1 MSRIN
6 RRRHT
11 ALPVRRAGLNRAA
24 PRLLTLLLTLCL
36 VFTATSG
43 SATPGLRAADHP
55 SAKTYEFTNG
65 QWFDGKGFRRRT
77 FYSVNGVLAEK
88 APRKIDEVVDLQN
101 GFVVPPFSE
110 AHNHNIER
118 DYNLKKQTLAYLKDG
133 IFYVKIPNS
142 LRSLSLQIKDKVNL
156 PQTIDVTFSAGGL
169 TASGGH
175 PVKLYEE
182 VLIKNAYRGM
192 SKEWFDDK
200 AFFIVNNEAD
210 LEKKW
215 PLIKATQPDFIKTYL
230 LYSEEFE
237 KRRDEAVYYGR
248 RGLDPKLLPVI
259 VARAHRE
266 KLRVTTHVETAADFH
281 HAVAAGVDEINHLPG
296 YNIPASQPLSRYQI
310 SEQDARL
317 AARKGIFV
325 VTTTVLTKFREKDP
339 ARLKLTQDNQIR
351 NLRLLNKHGVRLAVG
366 SDNYSVTSITEAM
379 NLYELK
385 VFDNLTLLKIWCET
399 TPRTIFPQRKL
410 GLLKKGYEANFL
422 VLSGNPLENFEHVKA
437 ITTRFKQGYP
447 ITLEDAGS
455 GANGVSSRGDCV
467 AGIAFGIILGSVARI
482 ILERRK
488 LQAASSQAAIP
499 NSAATNFAC
508 PCESLPANL
517 LT

>member
-1 MSRIN
+1 MTTSQVN
-6 RRRHT
+6 RQLGP
-11 ALPVRRAGLNRAA
+11 ALPMRRAGLNQPAM
-24 PRLLTLLLTLCL
+24 RLLTLLLTFCL
-36 VFTATSG
+36 LFTASPCGATS
-43 SATPGLRAADHP
+43 GLRAADSP
-55 SAKTYEFTNG
+55 SAKTYEFING
-65 QWFDGKGFRRRT
+65 QWFNGKGFRRIT
-77 FYSVNGVLAEK
+77 FYSVNGVLTEK
-88 APRKIDEVVDLQN
+88 APREIDEVVDLQN
-101 GFVVPPFSE
+101 GFVVPPFGE

-118 DYNLKKQTLAYLKDG
+118 DYNLKQQTQTYLKDG

-142 LRSLSLQIKDKVNL
+142 LRSLSLQIKGKVNL
-156 PQTIDVTFSAGGL
+156 PQTIDVAFSGGGI
-169 TASGGH
+169 TASDGH
-175 PVKLYEE
+175 PVKLYKE
-182 VLIKNAYRGM
+182 VLIHNAYRGM

-215 PLIKATQPDFIKTYL
+215 PLIMASQPDFIKTYL

-248 RGLDPKLLPVI
+248 KGLDPKLLPVI
-259 VARAHRE
+259 VARAHGE

-366 SDNYSVTSITEAM
+366 SDNYSVTSLAEAM

-399 TPRTIFPQRKL
+399 TPQTIFPQRKL

-422 VLSGNPLENFEHVKA
+422 VLSGNPLENFENVMA
-437 ITTRFKQGYP
+437 ITKRFKQGYP
-447 ITLEDAGS
+447 ITLEDAVS
-455 GANGVSSRGDCV
+455 GANGVSSRGDRV
-467 AGIAFGIILGSVARI
+467 AGIAFGIMLSPSDSWTSRLSTSGT
-482 ILERRK
+482 
-488 LQAASSQAAIP
+488 
-499 NSAATNFAC
+499 TN
-508 PCESLPANL
+508 
-517 LT
+517 